1 MKNKG
6 AEQSNHTYS
15 SSRQYRPQRFDQV
28 IGQET
33 CVQTLKNTIRMGRVA
48 HAYLFCGTR
57 GTGKTTLARIFAKA
71 LNCPN
76 LDQNLIEPCCT
87 CSLCREIALGSSLD
101 VLEID
106 GASNRGIDDIRQLSE
121 SIGYA
126 PAMGKYKIFLIDE
139 VHMLTKEAFN
149 ALLKNLEEPP
159 PSAKFFFATTEP
171 NKIPETILSRC
182 QRFNLRRLK
191 KESIAQKLSM
201 IAQAASLPVDSK
213 VLLTLAQYADGGLRD
228 AESLFD
234 QLVSFAGDQDI
245 TSTLVEEVLGLA
257 PHSWFEEIDRAI
269 LKGKTSI
276 AFEITEKLLFASKD
290 IGRFIDDL
298 ALHFR
303 TIYLLKIEALP
314 EGKEH
319 EHLQEIKNCLQ
330 EEQIQK
336 IFHYLQEVMKVIKF
350 VSSQRFLLEKLLLD
364 IITVRY
370 EIPLPYIVRK
380 LTQLEEAFLSNTP
393 QVECVQASSDPIEQK
408 SPLESPT
415 VAIQEASCAVQKLPS
430 VEAKSKDIAPRPA
443 PFVIQ
448 NEEQEKRRQE
458 SLMHFAAIELE
469 GTLKKKKTL

>member
-6 AEQSNHTYS
+6 YEQTSTSYS

-48 HAYLFCGTR
+48 HAYLFSGTR

-71 LNCPN
+71 LNCPH
-76 LDQNLIEPCCT
+76 LDTERIEPCCT
-87 CSLCREIALGSSLD
+87 CSICREIATGSSLD
-101 VLEID
+101 VMEID

-126 PAMGKYKIFLIDE
+126 PAAGKFKIFLIDE

-191 KESIAQKLSM
+191 KESIVQKLLH
-201 IAQAASLPVDSK
+201 IAEQSSLQVDHAI
-213 VLLTLAQYADGGLRD
+213 LYTLAQYADGGLRD

-234 QLVSFAGDQDI
+234 QLISFAGDGEI
-245 TSTLVEEVLGLA
+245 SSNLVEEVLGIA
-257 PHSWFEEIDRAI
+257 PHTWFEEIDSAI
-269 LKGKTSI
+269 LKGNTRV

-290 IGRFIDDL
+290 IGRFLDDL
-298 ALHFR
+298 TAHFR
-303 TIYLLKIEALP
+303 KIYLIKIGAL
-314 EGKEH
+314 EESEENKRFH
-319 EHLQEIKNCLQ
+319 AITNALQ
-330 EEQIQK
+330 EEQLLK
-336 IFHYLQEVMKVIKF
+336 VFHCLQEAMKAMKT
-350 VSSQRFLLEKLLLD
+350 VSSQQFLLEKLLLD
-364 IITVRY
+364 IISVRY

-380 LTQLEEAFLSNTP
+380 LAKLEESLGSRSEGLP
-393 QVECVQASSDPIEQK
+393 QVEAAIEQK
-408 SPLESPT
+408 KEPERPPETSPPSLKPPT
-415 VAIQEASCAVQKLPS
+415 IDLAQRPVPFAV
-430 VEAKSKDIAPRPA
+430 
-443 PFVIQ
+443 Q

-469 GTLKKKKTL
+469 GTLKKKKH